1 MSGVRAQHTHVLVT
15 TPHIEKS
22 YGRFCTTTHHHIA
35 HPRRA
40 MQMAAYGIYCW
51 CYQVL
56 QPTVGNEEEV
66 LTATQEG
73 RPVTTY

>member
-1 MSGVRAQHTHVLVT
+1 
-15 TPHIEKS
+15 
-22 YGRFCTTTHHHIA
+22 
-35 HPRRA
+35 
-40 MQMAAYGIYCW
+40 MAAYGIYCW